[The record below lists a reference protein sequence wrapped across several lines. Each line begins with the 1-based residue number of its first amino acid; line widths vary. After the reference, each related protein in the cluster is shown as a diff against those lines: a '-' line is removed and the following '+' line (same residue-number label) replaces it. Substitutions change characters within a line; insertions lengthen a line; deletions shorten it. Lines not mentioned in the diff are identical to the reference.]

1 MGFVGQHAAH
11 ILKWQSS
18 PGPRVLQQCLSR
30 IALSLRSL
38 RILLVAL
45 AVVPAITRPRFV
57 RQSTRLALTDI
68 FTVDHNMFGIAR
80 RTIGDTKVVI
90 TIVGGKIVYEADAK

>member
-1 MGFVGQHAAH
+1 MPGSITFFHQGQPVRRRLAAA
-11 ILKWQSS
+11 SFRS
-18 PGPRVLQQCLSR
+18 PGN
-30 IALSLRSL
+30 
-38 RILLVAL
+38 

-90 TIVGGKIVYEADAK
+90 TIVGGKIVYETGNP